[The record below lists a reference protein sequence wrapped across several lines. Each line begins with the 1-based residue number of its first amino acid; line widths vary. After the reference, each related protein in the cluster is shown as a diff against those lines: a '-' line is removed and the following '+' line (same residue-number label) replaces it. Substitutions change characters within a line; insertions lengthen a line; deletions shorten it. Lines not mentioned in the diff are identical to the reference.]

1 MSTTNNPTSPFTED
15 NLLDLIA
22 NQVAEGRM
30 LDYKLIQPGNSD
42 DDKKEFLADVSS
54 FANTA
59 GGHLIIG
66 MEEDQGIALNLPGI
80 SGLDSDREKLRL
92 ENIIRD
98 GVAPRIAGISIQSIQ
113 LQNGNLVIVIHI
125 PKSWSSPHMVTF
137 KGASRFFA
145 RNSAGKYQLDVQEIR
160 QAVLL
165 SESTAERIKNFR
177 LDRLSQI
184 IAGNT
189 PIPVGDNAK
198 LILHCVPLSA
208 FQSGQMIDMST
219 AGKNYHNFFA
229 EQRFS
234 SRYNLD
240 GILLFLNFRDGS
252 PPPEYLQIFR
262 QSQIEYV
269 NGYIIGSNL
278 LGSPNTNKI
287 QIKDVEL
294 EVIKITKNILDY
306 QRSLRIEPPII
317 TSISL
322 SQIKGY
328 VFDNPSSLRVEA
340 AYHNH
345 GIDRNDLILP
355 EVLIDKYPD
364 SNDEMSQDLKPI
376 FDVIWNAAGW
386 PRSMNYNE
394 NGIWHPRQ

>member
-1 MSTTNNPTSPFTED
+1 
-15 NLLDLIA
+15 
-22 NQVAEGRM
+22 
-30 LDYKLIQPGNSD
+30 
-42 DDKKEFLADVSS
+42 
-54 FANTA
+54 
-59 GGHLIIG
+59 
-66 MEEDQGIALNLPGI
+66 
-80 SGLDSDREKLRL
+80 
-92 ENIIRD
+92 
-98 GVAPRIAGISIQSIQ
+98 
-113 LQNGNLVIVIHI
+113 
-125 PKSWSSPHMVTF
+125 
-137 KGASRFFA
+137 
-145 RNSAGKYQLDVQEIR
+145 
-160 QAVLL
+160 
-165 SESTAERIKNFR
+165 
-177 LDRLSQI
+177 
-184 IAGNT
+184 
-189 PIPVGDNAK
+189 
-198 LILHCVPLSA
+198 
-208 FQSGQMIDMST
+208 MIDMST

-262 QSQIEYV
+262 QSHVEYV

-322 SQIKGY
+322 SHVKGY
-328 VFDNPSSLRVEA
+328 VFDSPSSLRVEA

-376 FDVIWNAAGW
+376 FDAIWNAAGW

-394 NGIWHPRQ
+394 NGIWHPR

>member
-1 MSTTNNPTSPFTED
+1 MTED

-59 GGHLIIG
+59 GGHLIFG

-98 GVAPRIAGISIQSIQ
+98 GVAPRIAGISIQSVL

-262 QSQIEYV
+262 QSHIEYV

-278 LGSPNTNKI
+278 LGSPKTNKI

-317 TSISL
+317 ISISL

>member
-1 MSTTNNPTSPFTED
+1 MSTTNNTTSPFTED
-15 NLLDLIA
+15 DLLDLIA
-22 NQVAEGRM
+22 NQVAEGRV
-30 LDYKLIQPGNSD
+30 LDYKVIQPGNSD

-59 GGHLIIG
+59 GGHLIFG

-98 GVAPRIAGISIQSIQ
+98 GIAPRIAGISIQSVQ

-262 QSQIEYV
+262 QSHIEYV

-306 QRSLRIEPPII
+306 QRSLRIDPPII
-317 TSISL
+317 ISISL
-322 SQIKGY
+322 SHVKGY
-328 VFDNPSSLRVEA
+328 VFDSPSSLRVEA

-345 GIDRNDLILP
+345 GIDRYDLILP

-376 FDVIWNAAGW
+376 FDAIWNAAGW

>member
-262 QSQIEYV
+262 QSHVEYV

-317 TSISL
+317 ISISL

>member
-1 MSTTNNPTSPFTED
+1 MTED

-59 GGHLIIG
+59 GGHLIFG

-80 SGLDSDREKLRL
+80 SGLDSDQEKLRL

-98 GVAPRIAGISIQSIQ
+98 GVAPRIAGISIQSVL

-262 QSQIEYV
+262 QSHIEYV

-317 TSISL
+317 ISISL